1 MADEKNHIPAWQQ
14 AQTTADPSAETKTS
28 KPNDASASEATEATT
43 TTEASIEQARQF
55 LKDENVQ
62 SHSVEKKA
70 EFLKSK
76 GFSDEQIQALLGEIE
91 PTSEVETA
99 AKSEPQGAS
108 SPAPLA
114 PSQQEASPTTAS
126 ASTITES
133 RGDVPPIITYP
144 EFLTTSPRPPPLITP
159 SRLLNILT
167 VSGGVFTFL
176 YGSARYLIN
185 PMVSD
190 RDDARAD
197 YHNHVG
203 EKLGELVEKLE
214 EVVTEVPYKD
224 KDGKIVLNSR
234 GAATTEGSDREG
246 HEDNEST
253 FSDPTELFHRDFG
266 TQTST
271 PPESTIAAAH
281 NSPTTLAAEKAK
293 ESQNPIDKQASRLA
307 SLRASLGELNDM
319 YTRRAEDSAELGA
332 TLRSIR
338 DDVDGLA
345 LPPSGSYAY
354 YSTDSA
360 RGGPNGADE
369 EFRRTKDAIRS
380 VKGMFL
386 SARSFPAVSAR

>member
-1 MADEKNHIPAWQQ
+1 MADERNQIPAWQQ
-14 AQTTADPSAETKTS
+14 AQTEPNPPAETKTS
-28 KPNDASASEATEATT
+28 KPNDVSASEATET

-62 SHSVEKKA
+62 GHSVEKKA

-76 GFSDEQIQALLGEIE
+76 GFSDEQIQALLGEKE
-91 PTSEVETA
+91 SASEAKTA
-99 AKSEPQGAS
+99 VKSEPPEAS
-108 SPAPLA
+108 SPAP
-114 PSQQEASPTTAS
+114 PSPSTQQEASPTAAS
-126 ASTITES
+126 SSSITES
-133 RGDVPPIITYP
+133 RRDVPPIITYP

-176 YGSARYLIN
+176 YGSARYLVN

-203 EKLGELVEKLE
+203 ERLGELVEKLE
-214 EVVTEVPYKD
+214 EVVSEVPYKD
-224 KDGKIVLNSR
+224 KDGKVVLNSR
-234 GAATTEGSDREG
+234 AATTTEGSDDRG

-271 PPESTIAAAH
+271 PPESLATR
-281 NSPTTLAAEKAK
+281 SPTTLAEKEK
-293 ESQNPIDKQASRLA
+293 EKGQNPIDKQAGRLA

-319 YTRRAEDSAELGA
+319 YTRRAEDSADLDA

-354 YSTDSA
+354 YSSADSS
-360 RGGPNGADE
+360 RGPNGADE

-386 SARSFPAVSAR
+386 SARSFPTVSAR